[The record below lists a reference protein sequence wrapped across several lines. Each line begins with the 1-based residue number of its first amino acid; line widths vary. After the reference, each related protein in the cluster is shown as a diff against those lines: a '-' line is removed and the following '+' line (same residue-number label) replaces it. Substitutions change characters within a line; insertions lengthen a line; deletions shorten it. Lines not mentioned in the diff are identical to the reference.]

1 MVLAGVTGVLMPSDN
16 INTPSTETAAHEPG
30 STDPPKGRNACSK
43 ATEEVSR
50 ANTPGVRRADRTG
63 VCGMFAGDVAIKS
76 GAGGALLS
84 CEFANCHRP
93 PKTIEGRI
101 AKNIKPAMGLFE
113 DRGRLVTRARDCDIV
128 QSHSPTGAKLGSAI
142 QVPQRSDCTISRRI
156 TQTPRRTNCGWPR
169 IIRIGNCQFGSGQNW
184 LTSSL

>member
-1 MVLAGVTGVLMPSDN
+1 MPSDN
-16 INTPSTETAAHEPG
+16 IKTPSTETAAHEPG

-63 VCGMFAGDVAIKS
+63 VCGIFAGDVAIKS

-84 CEFANCHRP
+84 CELANCHRP

-101 AKNIKPAMGLFE
+101 AKKIKPTMGLFE
-113 DRGRLVTRARDCDIV
+113 G
-128 QSHSPTGAKLGSAI
+128 
-142 QVPQRSDCTISRRI
+142 
-156 TQTPRRTNCGWPR
+156 
-169 IIRIGNCQFGSGQNW
+169 
-184 LTSSL
+184 